1 MRVRNRILITIALLI
16 LLGGVA
22 TILRLKRLPPEEATD
37 ALSRLQEH
45 RYDHKEKE
53 SATADLVKLG
63 DAAYPALAEALK
75 SKDSAFDT
83 KYTVWRSK
91 LPPDLQGV
99 FPERPSKTDLRRAI
113 ASSIHNMGPAASRAL
128 LGAIEYALEPSQD
141 LANMETLRALSW
153 SIPESPKAVQILS
166 NWLANPKPGLPLFGM
181 MDAREIWPQVPHLAP
196 LLPAWLKLADT
207 TAEAAEALSLMGTNA
222 AFAIPLLI
230 QVVEDGVAGGSQ
242 NAVLHMA
249 YTPELE
255 KNVLSVNKAAGLAAL
270 GQLGV
275 ATPEVLET
283 LRRASTND
291 SPLLRATAANA
302 LGDLGAGALPALPHL
317 LAHLDKKNNLVLRY
331 QLEAVGN
338 IGPGAK
344 EAVPVLVRFSDQ
356 AVASSIPE
364 GPELGRVVR
373 WFSEPLPLHLA
384 AAVSLGQVDPQ
395 AAKPVL
401 PRIAGAFETFLP
413 SNTIVRLRPL
423 RADLLPLL
431 EPKLKNGGIAGGAL
445 LAFQLLVLDPQNASA
460 LDLLKREM
468 RADRDFQLRST
479 AARWYFHATRNTVP
493 ALEVFRE
500 TLTEVKDLNSQT
512 PLTLVRELGPAARP
526 LAPQVAPLLQHENR
540 IMRMLAGKALRSI
553 APEAMPPIREE

>member
-1 MRVRNRILITIALLI
+1 MRVRNRILITIAILI

-22 TILRLKRLPPEEATD
+22 TLLRLKRLPPKEATD
-37 ALSRLQEH
+37 ALSKLQNN
-45 RYDHKEKE
+45 RYDYKEKE

-75 SKDSAFDT
+75 SKDSAFDA

-91 LPPDLQGV
+91 LPPDLQGL
-99 FPERPSKTDLRRAI
+99 FPERPSKNELRRAI

-141 LANMETLRALSW
+141 LASMETLRALYW

-166 NWLANPKPGLPLFGM
+166 NWLANPRPGLPLFGM
-181 MDAREIWPQVPHLAP
+181 RDAREIWPQVSHLAP

-230 QVVEDGVAGGSQ
+230 EVVEDGVAGGPQ

-249 YTPELE
+249 YTPELQT
-255 KNVLSVNKAAGLAAL
+255 NVFSVNKAAGLSAL
-270 GQLGV
+270 GGLGV
-275 ATPEVLET
+275 ATPEVLEI
-283 LRRASTND
+283 LRRASTNG

-302 LGDLGAGALPALPHL
+302 LGDLGADALPALPHL
-317 LAHLDKKNNLVLRY
+317 LAHLDEKNNVVLWY

-338 IGPGAK
+338 IGSGAK
-344 EAVPVLVRFSDQ
+344 EAVPFLVRFSDKT
-356 AVASSIPE
+356 VASSIPE
-364 GPELGRVVR
+364 GPELGRIVR
-373 WFSEPLPLHLA
+373 WFSEPLPLPLA

-395 AAKPVL
+395 AARPVL
-401 PRIAGAFETFLP
+401 PLIAGAFRAFLP
-413 SNTIVRLRPL
+413 SNTVVRLRPV

-431 EPKLKNGGIAGGAL
+431 EPKLKNAGGAL
-445 LAFQLLVLDPQNASA
+445 LASQVLVLDPQNASA
-460 LDLLKREM
+460 LDVLKREM
-468 RADRDFQLRST
+468 QGGRDFQLRSS
-479 AARWYFHATRNTVP
+479 AARWYFHATQDAAP
-493 ALEVFRE
+493 AVEVFRE
-500 TLTEVKDLNSQT
+500 TLQEVKDLNSQT
-512 PLTLVRELGPAARP
+512 PLTMVRELGTAARP